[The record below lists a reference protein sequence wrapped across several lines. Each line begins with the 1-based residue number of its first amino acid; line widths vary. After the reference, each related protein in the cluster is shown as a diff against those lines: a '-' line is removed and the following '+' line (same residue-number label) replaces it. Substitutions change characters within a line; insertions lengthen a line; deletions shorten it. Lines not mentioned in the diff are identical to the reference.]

1 MIAPSPYEL
10 SSQPEVREAGSAKA
24 LSADNPGVIAP
35 PPLLYGLAF
44 LVGAVLHSLFPTPI
58 VAPNVAAGIGLTLL
72 CIGAVL
78 AVWSRRT
85 MEGASTNVNPSLPAT
100 TLVIIGPFQFSRNPM
115 YLARTL
121 LYLGLG
127 FLANA
132 LSVVL
137 ALVPL
142 LVVIHHGVI
151 KREERYLEA
160 KFGDAYRQYRAGVR
174 RWL

>member
-10 SSQPEVREAGSAKA
+10 SRQPEVREAGSAKA

-100 TLVIIGPFQFSRNPM
+100 TLVISGPFQFSLKAE
-115 YLARTL
+115 LARIRL
-121 LYLGLG
+121 SCVRSIGGRDSSSGVSFWNCG
-127 FLANA
+127 F
-132 LSVVL
+132 VF
-137 ALVPL
+137 VPW
-142 LVVIHHGVI
+142 IAASRSEI
-151 KREERYLEA
+151 
-160 KFGDAYRQYRAGVR
+160 
-174 RWL
+174 